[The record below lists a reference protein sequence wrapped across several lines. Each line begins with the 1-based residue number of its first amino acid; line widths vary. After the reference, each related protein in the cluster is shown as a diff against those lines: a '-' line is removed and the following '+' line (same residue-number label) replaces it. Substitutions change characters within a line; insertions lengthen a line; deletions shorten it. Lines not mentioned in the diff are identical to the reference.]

1 MKIEPIV
8 INRIQTRHT
17 SFQVD
22 LHLENNITFL
32 GGDSGTGRSTMF
44 SFLKIDCQVKCN
56 TIREK
61 NFEAPRRESE
71 N

>member
-1 MKIEPIV
+1 MKINPV
-8 INRIQTRHT
+8 VTNRIQTRHT

-44 SFLKIDCQVKCN
+44 SIFEG
-56 TIREK
+56 TICGR
-61 NFEAPRRESE
+61 
-71 N
+71 

>member
-1 MKIEPIV
+1 MKINPV
-8 INRIQTRHT
+8 THRIQTRHT

-44 SFLKIDCQVKCN
+44 SFFEG
-56 TIREK
+56 TICGR
-61 NFEAPRRESE
+61 
-71 N
+71 

>member
-1 MKIEPIV
+1 MKIKPV
-8 INRIQTRHT
+8 VTNRIQTRHT

-44 SFLKIDCQVKCN
+44 SFLKELSAEDKRIKVLQLSGL
-56 TIREK
+56 E
-61 NFEAPRRESE
+61 
-71 N
+71 